1 MLSYRDISRPVR
13 QLLFVALCA
22 VGAAPAWSQS
32 TAPPAPDALARA
44 LQRRYETVRDFK
56 AEFVHSYQG
65 GALAKTITE
74 RGTVLVKKPGMMRW
88 TYEGPDAKVFVSDGH
103 KLYSYLPADKQ
114 VYVGTVP
121 EDQASTPALFLTG
134 KGNLLRD
141 YTVTEAPVPAGAP
154 AGSVALRLVPTH
166 GDRDYDWLVLVV
178 DRESLVW
185 RMLLAGDRQGGQSAF
200 TFSHVQENVGLMDR
214 EFTFKIPR
222 GADVITD
229 TPPRQ

>member
-1 MLSYRDISRPVR
+1 LPIV
-13 QLLFVALCA
+13 LCA
-22 VGAAPAWSQS
+22 VCAAPSWGQS
-32 TAPPAPDALARA
+32 AAPPAPEALARA

-56 AEFVHSYQG
+56 ADFVHTYTG

-88 TYEGPDAKVFVSDGH
+88 TYEGADAKVFVSDGH

-114 VYVGTVP
+114 VYVATVP
-121 EDQASTPALFLTG
+121 QDQASTPALFLTG

-141 YTVTEAPVPAGAP
+141 YTVSEAPVPAGAP
-154 AGSVALRLVPTH
+154 PGSVALRLVPTH

-185 RMLLAGDRQGGQSAF
+185 RMLLAGDRQGGQSTF
-200 TFSHVQENVGLMDR
+200 TFSHVQENVGLADR
-214 EFTFKIPR
+214 DFTFKIPR
-222 GADVITD
+222 GVDVITD
-229 TPPRQ
+229 TPPRP